1 MNLQTSE
8 VSIQLITLP
17 PWKKG
22 EKGSHMPN
30 SRCIFFLPRKN
41 FMAKA
46 AALLTLKAE
55 IPQSLGTPQGPRAAV
70 MEVVGPSME
79 VEGFRNRNQL
89 FFRWI

>member
-1 MNLQTSE
+1 
-8 VSIQLITLP
+8 
-17 PWKKG
+17 
-22 EKGSHMPN
+22 
-30 SRCIFFLPRKN
+30 
-41 FMAKA
+41 MAKA